1 MKNLINKATS
11 LMSGAALFAFGVV
24 MAGIGLATI
33 SVLALLA
40 LTAVGMALLAA
51 PFAAMAQTSEVDADD
66 TLDAT
71 ADKTVD
77 AAPAA

>member
-11 LMSGAALFAFGVV
+11 LVSGAALFAFGVI
-24 MAGIGLATI
+24 MAGMGLATI

-40 LTAVGMALLAA
+40 LSAVGMALLAA
-51 PFAAMAQTSEVDADD
+51 PFAAMAQTSEDDAQN
-66 TLDAT
+66 TVNAT
-71 ADKTVD
+71 TDETVN